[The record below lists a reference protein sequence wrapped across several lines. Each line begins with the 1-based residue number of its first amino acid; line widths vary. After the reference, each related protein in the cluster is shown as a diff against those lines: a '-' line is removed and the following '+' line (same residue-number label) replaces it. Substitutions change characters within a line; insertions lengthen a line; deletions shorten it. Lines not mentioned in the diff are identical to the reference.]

1 MMDDADYDPFAQEP
15 PQQTEEEAR
24 YELMVATVENFVVDT
39 QNLLAMVDEMIEDNI
54 GSRTMME
61 NLREAL
67 VAALNEFAPDDDP
80 GYDDPRYR

>member
-1 MMDDADYDPFAQEP
+1 MNDADYDPFAQEP

-24 YELMVATVENFVVDT
+24 YDLIAAMVENFVIDAQGLCAT
-39 QNLLAMVDEMIEDNI
+39 VDEMIEDNI

-67 VAALNEFAPDDDP
+67 VAALNEFDPDDDP